1 MYVVAEHTKV
11 HALRSVHGRGAGVRA
26 WLVWQLPRWL
36 IAFIGIVV
44 LADAAVVAA
53 AASRLTIH
61 RHDLWLFG
69 CLLVCSAATVELTR
83 HVVANGGSVKDM
95 HATWE
100 LPAALLLP
108 LGYAPVL
115 PLIRLALTQWRIR
128 RVAPYQRVFT
138 ACATGLSYIAA
149 ALVFHALLRVVHG
162 TVSAPGSRALAWMS
176 LAAVCAAAQWIVYQA
191 LIVTLLKGSDPA
203 VRLRDEHFAKDSLYS
218 DLNERCVAVLVT
230 FCAAFSWIALLFAAP
245 CINLLQRSLRHNR
258 LLNDSRIDAKTGLN
272 NAATWEYHAS
282 TEVARAVRTRTPLAI
297 ALLDIDR
304 FKVINDTHG
313 HLVGDQVLREIA
325 HLVTSQLREYDAAG
339 RWGGEEFSL
348 LLPHTRAVDAIRIAE
363 RIRSHIAALR
373 IIVPGATGGERVH
386 VTVSL
391 GVAALDSGTERKLSE
406 LMAAAD
412 AALYRA
418 KSCGRDQVQMIS
430 TTRGLSAVSSASG
443 GINATVDGQ
452 ARDRQA
458 RDGQVS
464 AAHDVF
470 RRALTS

>member
-1 MYVVAEHTKV
+1 MIAEHTQV
-11 HALRSVHGRGAGVRA
+11 NALRPIPGRGAGVKT

-36 IAFIGIVV
+36 VAFIGIVV
-44 LADAAVVAA
+44 LADAAVLGI
-53 AASRLTIH
+53 AASRLSIGV
-61 RHDLWLFG
+61 HDLWLFG

-83 HVVANGGSVKDM
+83 RTVVGVNGASVKDM

-108 LGYAPVL
+108 LAFAPVL
-115 PLIRLALTQWRIR
+115 PMIRLALTQWRIR
-128 RVAPYQRVFT
+128 QIAVHQRMFS

-149 ALVFHALLRVVHG
+149 ALVFHELLRVVHG
-162 TVSAPGSRALAWMS
+162 TVTQQPGSRALAWMGAAAAC
-176 LAAVCAAAQWIVYQA
+176 AAVQWIVYQA

-203 VRLRDEHFAKDSLYS
+203 VMLRDEHFARESLYS

-230 FCAAFSWIALLFAAP
+230 FCVAFSWIALLFAAP
-245 CINLLQRSLRHNR
+245 CISLLQRSLRHNR
-258 LLNDSRIDAKTGLN
+258 LLSDSQTDAKTGLF
-272 NAATWEYHAS
+272 NAVTWEYHAS

-304 FKVINDTHG
+304 FKVVNDTHG

-325 HLVTSQLREYDAAG
+325 HLVASLLRPYDVAG

-363 RIRSHIAALR
+363 RVRSHVAEMSIIAPA
-373 IIVPGATGGERVH
+373 AAGGEVVH

-391 GVAALDSGTERKLSE
+391 GVAALDSGTDRKLAE

-430 TTRGLSAVSSASG
+430 TTRGLSAVSSAS
-443 GINATVDGQ
+443 A
-452 ARDRQA
+452 
-458 RDGQVS
+458 
-464 AAHDVF
+464 
-470 RRALTS
+470 ALTS

>member
-1 MYVVAEHTKV
+1 M
-11 HALRSVHGRGAGVRA
+11 RA
-26 WLVWQLPRWL
+26 WLVWQLPGWL

-44 LADAAVVAA
+44 LADAALLGA
-53 AASRLTIH
+53 AASRLTIGF
-61 RHDLWLFG
+61 HDLWLFG
-69 CLLVCSAATVELTR
+69 CLLVGSAATVELTR
-83 HVVANGGSVKDM
+83 RVGANGGSVKDM

-108 LGYAPVL
+108 LACAPVL
-115 PLIRLALTQWRIR
+115 PVIRLALTQWRIR
-128 RVAPYQRVFT
+128 RVALYQRVFS

-162 TVSAPGSRALAWMS
+162 TVSEPGSRALAWIS
-176 LAAVCAAAQWIVYQA
+176 LVAVGAAVQWIVYQA

-203 VRLRDEHFAKDSLYS
+203 VRLGDEHFAKDALYS

-230 FCAAFSWIALLFAAP
+230 FCAAFSWIALVFAAP

-258 LLNDSRIDAKTGLN
+258 LLNDSRIDAKTGLF
-272 NAATWEYHAS
+272 NAVTWENLAS

-325 HLVTSQLREYDAAG
+325 HLLTSLLRSYDVAG

-348 LLPHTRAVDAIRIAE
+348 LLPHTKAVDAIRIAE
-363 RIRSHIAALR
+363 RIRSHIAGLR
-373 IIVPGATGGERVH
+373 IIAPGAAGGELVQ

-391 GVAALDSGTERKLSE
+391 GVAALDGGTERKLTE

-430 TTRGLSAVSSASG
+430 TTRGLSAVSSTSG
-443 GINATVDGQ
+443 GINGAVG
-452 ARDRQA
+452 
-458 RDGQVS
+458 
-464 AAHDVF
+464 
-470 RRALTS
+470 

>member
-1 MYVVAEHTKV
+1 
-11 HALRSVHGRGAGVRA
+11 
-26 WLVWQLPRWL
+26 
-36 IAFIGIVV
+36 V
-44 LADAAVVAA
+44 LADAALLGF
-53 AASRLTIH
+53 AASRLTVH
-61 RHDLWLFG
+61 GHDLWLFG

-83 HVVANGGSVKDM
+83 RVATGGASVKDM

-108 LGYAPVL
+108 LAYAPVL
-115 PLIRLALTQWRIR
+115 PLIRLALTQWRIHR
-128 RVAPYQRVFT
+128 IAPYQRLFS

-149 ALVFHALLRVVHG
+149 AVTFHALLRVVHG
-162 TVSAPGSRALAWMS
+162 TVSQPGSRALAWMGIS
-176 LAAVCAAAQWIVYQA
+176 AACAVVQWIVYQA
-191 LIVTLLKGSDPA
+191 LSVILLKGTDPGL
-203 VRLRDEHFAKDSLYS
+203 RLRDEHFAKESLYS

-245 CINLLQRSLRHNR
+245 CISLLQRSLRHNR
-258 LLNDSRIDAKTGLN
+258 LLNDSQIDAKTGLL
-272 NAATWEYHAS
+272 NAGTWEHQAS

-304 FKVINDTHG
+304 FKVINDTYG
-313 HLVGDQVLREIA
+313 HLVGDQVLSEIA
-325 HLVTSQLREYDAAG
+325 HLVSSMLRRYDVAG

-348 LLPHTRAVDAIRIAE
+348 LLPHTRAVDASRVAE

-391 GVAALDSGTERKLSE
+391 GVAALDSGTDRPLAD

-418 KSCGRDQVQMIS
+418 KSSGRDQVQMIS

-443 GINATVDGQ
+443 EGDGE
-452 ARDRQA
+452 APA
-458 RDGQVS
+458 KP
-464 AAHDVF
+464 DVF